1 MHSNTKFLNK
11 RDQIFFEKAIKFYF
25 FSRQKDIKSLKK
37 DISDRIVY
45 SRSVAYSLITTYIRS
60 GSLKIEYMDFINQE
74 LKILS
79 GLSKG
84 TFQNL
89 QVLPNEIDDIELM
102 DPSKFTV
109 FDEDL
114 KENLEIYYSASESTA
129 IIKKADTKK
138 RF

>member
-1 MHSNTKFLNK
+1 
-11 RDQIFFEKAIKFYF
+11 
-25 FSRQKDIKSLKK
+25 
-37 DISDRIVY
+37 
-45 SRSVAYSLITTYIRS
+45 
-60 GSLKIEYMDFINQE
+60 MDFINQE